1 MITPRVVLVT
11 RRSAYDE
18 LVARHGTRD
27 QAAFFLATRDERIA
41 PLEEA
46 RRRVDAAAGA
56 VSAAIPVGWRRAGV
70 LRNDL
75 DRFLFEPGDVVV
87 AIGQDGLVANL
98 AKYLDGQVVIGID
111 PEPGRNP
118 GVLVRFRAEHAG
130 ELLHAA
136 AVGGGVEERT
146 MVAARLDDGQELA
159 ALNEVFVG
167 HASHQSARY
176 RLSVPAGAERQ
187 SSSGLI
193 VSTGT
198 GATGW
203 SASIARERH
212 TSFALP
218 QPQAPQLAWFV
229 REAWPSPV
237 TGAGCTQGLLDRG
250 QSLEVVSEMDAGG
263 VVFGDGLEADHLDFA
278 WGHHLTLTV
287 APRRLRL
294 LAP

>member
-1 MITPRVVLVT
+1 MTTPRAVLVT
-11 RRSAYDE
+11 RHSAYDE
-18 LVARHGTRD
+18 LVAQHGTRD
-27 QAAFFLATRDERIA
+27 QAAFFLSTRDERID

-46 RRRVDAAAGA
+46 RARVAAAISA
-56 VSAAIPVGWRRAGV
+56 VSSAIPVGWRRASV
-70 LRNDL
+70 LRDDL

-98 AKYLDGQVVIGID
+98 AKYLDGQVVVGVD

-130 ELLHAA
+130 ALLQA
-136 AVGGGVEERT
+136 AVAGASVEERT
-146 MVAARLDDGQELA
+146 MVAARLDDGQELV

-176 RLSVPAGAERQ
+176 RLSGPAGSERQ

-193 VSTGT
+193 VATGT

-203 SASIARERH
+203 SASIVRERR
-212 TSFALP
+212 TPFALP
-218 QPQAPQLAWFV
+218 QPQATQLAWFV
-229 REAWPSPV
+229 REAWPSPM
-237 TGAGCTQGLLDRG
+237 TGTERTEGLLDRE
-250 QSLEVVSEMDAGG
+250 QSLEVISEMDAGG
-263 VVFGDGLEADHLDFA
+263 VVFGDGLEADHLDFS
-278 WGHHLTLTV
+278 WGHHLTVTV
-287 APRRLRL
+287 SPRRLRL